1 MLRLD
6 WNIVFTIINILVLYV
21 ILKKFLMAPVL
32 KIMDKRQEMV
42 DQEFK
47 DAETRQEAADKLKK
61 KYEDG
66 RAKTKEETAR
76 ILEETKQAA
85 NIQYETK
92 VSKAEEEARLI
103 LENAREKME
112 NERQKTFR
120 DLESEIG
127 RLAMAAADKIIKER
141 AGKAADRSLF
151 DQFLSRAGEI
161 NDTDR
166 D

>member
-6 WNIVFTIINILVLYV
+6 WNIVFTIINILVLYL
-21 ILKKFLMAPVL
+21 ILKKFLMTPVL
-32 KIMDKRQEMV
+32 TIMQKRQEMV

-47 DAETRQEAADKLKK
+47 DAQVKQETADNLKK

-66 RAKTKEETAR
+66 LAKTKEESAR
-76 ILEETKQAA
+76 ILEEARQSAKV
-85 NIQYETK
+85 QYEAK
-92 VSKAEEEARLI
+92 VKKAEEDARLL
-103 LENAREKME
+103 LENAREKAE

-141 AGKAADRSLF
+141 AGKQADHSLF
-151 DQFLSRAGEI
+151 NQFLAKAAEI
-161 NDTDR
+161 HDTDR
-166 D
+166 N